1 MIVTLVIH
9 EEQVDQST
17 MWWAESEDLPGFY
30 AADATLPGLL
40 ARSRSA
46 IEEILEE
53 RGEDPSTL
61 ELRHSLAPAPLAER
75 PLKVAGKR

>member
-1 MIVTLVIH
+1 V
-9 EEQVDQST
+9 
-17 MWWAESEDLPGFY
+17 
-30 AADATLPGLL
+30 L